1 MDRPLGERGSA
12 VTEQTKRRTHL
23 TAQIKPSTKHALMLW
38 LARAADRIEE
48 QAARLAWW
56 EEHHEQAVAD
66 ALIDNGMPRWL
77 VLVLG
82 ALVGA
87 AVVAIVEAIRA

>member
-1 MDRPLGERGSA
+1 MKQPRKDVLRD
-12 VTEQTKRRTHL
+12 
-23 TAQIKPSTKHALMLW
+23 W
-38 LARAADRIEE
+38 LRDAANTIQD

-66 ALIDNGMPRWL
+66 ALTDNGMPRWL

-87 AVVAIVEAIRA
+87 AVVAIVEAIGA

>member
-1 MDRPLGERGSA
+1 MNREMKQPRKD
-12 VTEQTKRRTHL
+12 
-23 TAQIKPSTKHALMLW
+23 ALRDW
-38 LARAADRIEE
+38 LRDAANTIQE

-66 ALIDNGMPRWL
+66 ALLDNGMPRWL

-87 AVVAIVEAIRA
+87 GVVAIAEALLA

>member
-1 MDRPLGERGSA
+1 MNREMKQPRKD
-12 VTEQTKRRTHL
+12 
-23 TAQIKPSTKHALMLW
+23 ALRDW
-38 LARAADRIEE
+38 LRDAANTIQE
-48 QAARLAWW
+48 QAAKLAWW

-66 ALIDNGMPRWL
+66 ALLDNGMPRWL

-87 AVVAIVEAIRA
+87 GVVAIAEALLA

>member
-1 MDRPLGERGSA
+1 MSE
-12 VTEQTKRRTHL
+12 TTKRHML
-23 TAQIKPSTKHALMLW
+23 QPTKDRLRDAL
-38 LARAADRIEE
+38 RSAADRIEQL
-48 QAARLAWW
+48 QAKLAWW

-66 ALIDNGMPRWL
+66 ALLDNGMPRWL

-87 AVVAIVEAIRA
+87 GVVAIAEALLA

>member
-1 MDRPLGERGSA
+1 MSE
-12 VTEQTKRRTHL
+12 TTKRRTHL

-38 LARAADRIEE
+38 LASAAAKIEE

-66 ALIDNGMPRWL
+66 ALSQKPSSLWWIGIGAFA
-77 VLVLG
+77 LG
-82 ALVGA
+82 FVA
-87 AVVAIVEAIRA
+87 AVVASVLA